1 MPSMSD
7 ARERRPN
14 ISAESSGR
22 TSAGSNSSSVPSE
35 QASAASRL
43 RPMVVAIGLWH
54 RTQMAVLRLGSTG
67 KLSRVPQS
75 GHAMAKG
82 VALVRGRAAPDG
94 ATLPFAAGSA
104 PASRPSLAAPSSR
117 CCRRPAED
125 AMLLHAASPRSTHT
139 TQQARMK
146 LRIRWRIFAFLFGFG
161 LIAYVQRTGVTVA
174 AARMMPE
181 LHLSQLQIG
190 LIEQA
195 FVIGY
200 ALFQLPGGL
209 LGQRF
214 GARAAFTAF
223 GIVAFA
229 AVMATPAAP
238 ELFNG
243 AALFTVL
250 LGAQFLLG
258 IAQAGIFPVSNGV
271 FEAWFPARQWA
282 LALGAQNMGLN
293 LGAALTPPL
302 IAVLMSAVGWQ
313 EALAW
318 SSIPPVVVIALWVW
332 YARNSPR
339 EHPAVS
345 SAELAE
351 LGDEGTRAPVND
363 KVTVRRLL
371 RLLGH
376 RSTLLLALSY
386 LAMNYSFFLLSN
398 WCFLY
403 LIQERHFSVLQSGW
417 LAMLPP
423 IVAGVGSGVGGV
435 TTGWLCKRF
444 GATWGY
450 RGVPLVALP
459 LVGVLLL

>member
-1 MPSMSD
+1 MQCCCMP
-7 ARERRPN
+7 R
-14 ISAESSGR
+14 
-22 TSAGSNSSSVPSE
+22 
-35 QASAASRL
+35 
-43 RPMVVAIGLWH
+43 
-54 RTQMAVLRLGSTG
+54 
-67 KLSRVPQS
+67 
-75 GHAMAKG
+75 
-82 VALVRGRAAPDG
+82 
-94 ATLPFAAGSA
+94 A
-104 PASRPSLAAPSSR
+104 PARITP
-117 CCRRPAED
+117 
-125 AMLLHAASPRSTHT
+125 
-139 TQQARMK
+139 
-146 LRIRWRIFAFLFGFG
+146 RIRWRIFAFLFAFG
-161 LIAYVQRTGVTVA
+161 LIAYIQRTGVTVA
-174 AARMMPE
+174 AERMMPE

-223 GIVAFA
+223 GIAAFA

-250 LGAQFLLG
+250 LGAQFVLG
-258 IAQAGIFPVSNGV
+258 VAQAGIFPVSNGV

-313 EALAW
+313 QALAW

-351 LGDEGTRAPVND
+351 LGDEGAQPPVND
-363 KVTVRRLL
+363 RVTLQRLL

-423 IVAGVGSGVGGV
+423 ILAGVGSGVGGL
-435 TTGWLCKRF
+435 TTGWLCKRY

-459 LVGVLLL
+459 LVGVLLLIAVETSDAYVAVAALTACFGFIEINEAAYWAASMAVGRSDSMATGGVLNTGGSLGGIIGIPVVAYLSGRHAWGAAFAIGSACAVAAALLWLGIDAGRTVTSQSAARAEAGAPIAG

>member
-1 MPSMSD
+1 
-7 ARERRPN
+7 
-14 ISAESSGR
+14 
-22 TSAGSNSSSVPSE
+22 
-35 QASAASRL
+35 
-43 RPMVVAIGLWH
+43 
-54 RTQMAVLRLGSTG
+54 
-67 KLSRVPQS
+67 
-75 GHAMAKG
+75 
-82 VALVRGRAAPDG
+82 
-94 ATLPFAAGSA
+94 
-104 PASRPSLAAPSSR
+104 
-117 CCRRPAED
+117 
-125 AMLLHAASPRSTHT
+125 
-139 TQQARMK
+139 MK

-174 AARMMPE
+174 AERMMPE

-229 AVMATPAAP
+229 AVMATPVAP
-238 ELFNG
+238 ELLSG
-243 AALFTVL
+243 AALFAVL

-313 EALAW
+313 QALAW

-351 LGDEGTRAPVND
+351 LGDESTAAVND

-376 RSTLLLALSY
+376 RSTMLLALSY

-423 IVAGVGSGVGGV
+423 IVAGVGSGVGGL
-435 TTGWLCKRF
+435 TTGWLCKRY
-444 GATWGY
+444 GAAWGY

-459 LVGVLLL
+459 LVGVLLLIAVRASNAYVAVAALTACFGFVEINEAAYWAASMAVGRSDSMATGGVLNTGGSLGGIIGIPVVAYLSGRHAWGAAFAIGSACAVAAALLWLGIDADQTVTDERAARAQTGAPLAG

>member
-1 MPSMSD
+1 MQCCCMPRAF
-7 ARERRPN
+7 AR
-14 ISAESSGR
+14 ITA
-22 TSAGSNSSSVPSE
+22 
-35 QASAASRL
+35 
-43 RPMVVAIGLWH
+43 
-54 RTQMAVLRLGSTG
+54 
-67 KLSRVPQS
+67 
-75 GHAMAKG
+75 
-82 VALVRGRAAPDG
+82 
-94 ATLPFAAGSA
+94 
-104 PASRPSLAAPSSR
+104 
-117 CCRRPAED
+117 
-125 AMLLHAASPRSTHT
+125 
-139 TQQARMK
+139 
-146 LRIRWRIFAFLFGFG
+146 RIRWRIFAFLFAFG

-174 AARMMPE
+174 AERMMPE

-313 EALAW
+313 QALAW

-339 EHPAVS
+339 EHPAVA

-351 LGDEGTRAPVND
+351 LGDEGAQAPVDD

-435 TTGWLCKRF
+435 TTAWLCKRY

-459 LVGVLLL
+459 LVGVLLLIAVETSNAFVAVAALTACFGFVEINEAAYWAASMAVGRSDSMATGGVLNTGGSLGGIIGIPVVAYLSGRHAWGAAFAIGSACAVAAALLWLGIDADQTVTSRSGARAETGAPIAG

>member
-1 MPSMSD
+1 MPRAF
-7 ARERRPN
+7 ARITP
-14 ISAESSGR
+14 
-22 TSAGSNSSSVPSE
+22 
-35 QASAASRL
+35 
-43 RPMVVAIGLWH
+43 
-54 RTQMAVLRLGSTG
+54 
-67 KLSRVPQS
+67 
-75 GHAMAKG
+75 
-82 VALVRGRAAPDG
+82 
-94 ATLPFAAGSA
+94 
-104 PASRPSLAAPSSR
+104 
-117 CCRRPAED
+117 
-125 AMLLHAASPRSTHT
+125 
-139 TQQARMK
+139 
-146 LRIRWRIFAFLFGFG
+146 RIRWRIFAFLFAFG

-174 AARMMPE
+174 AERMMPE

-238 ELFNG
+238 ELFSG

-302 IAVLMSAVGWQ
+302 IAVLMSAAGWQ
-313 EALAW
+313 QALAW

-351 LGDEGTRAPVND
+351 LGDEGAQAPVDD

-459 LVGVLLL
+459 LVGVLLLIAVETSNAFVAVAALTGCFGFVEINEAAYWAASMAVGRSDSMATGGVLNTGGSLGGIIGIPVVAYLSGRHAWGAAFAIGSACAVAAALLWLGIDADQTVTSRSGARAEAGAPIAG